1 MIKRIK
7 KRQLLLVMMNKQRY
21 QNYQKNR
28 NHRGKKPHT
37 INIKKE
43 DYNVVLKE
51 LQDYMLTNDKLV
63 SSKQIIDQRFFDRKK
78 HRKENK
84 KIVKPKN
91 AENEIFFPK
100 QKDTLFWCFYIM
112 YKSREDYDMII
123 NKHFQIEKTLKIDI
137 VDHVRDK
144 KDCLKQQKIKR
155 VDMES
160 ELVNDNKI
168 SLITFIGMSYIYDMN
183 VIVVKDKVYY
193 EITNDE
199 TKNYNVIT
207 YKNDGVNTVYGIEEN
222 VDGNCVEKYR
232 EKLYKITDISKPIR
246 GISYY
251 KIADLTEICSKL
263 GIPVEDDVSGKKKKK
278 NKNRLYEE
286 IVQNV
291 YF

>member
-1 MIKRIK
+1 
-7 KRQLLLVMMNKQRY
+7 MMNKERY
-21 QNYQKNR
+21 QNYKKNR
-28 NHRGKKPHT
+28 NYRVKKPQT

-63 SSKQIIDQRFFDRKK
+63 SCKQIIERQFFDKK
-78 HRKENK
+78 NHRKENK
-84 KIVKPKN
+84 KIVKPQKCD
-91 AENEIFFPK
+91 NEIFYPK

-112 YKSREDYDMII
+112 HNSRENYDMII
-123 NKHFQIEKTLKIDI
+123 NKHFQIEKQFKIDI
-137 VDHVRDK
+137 VEYAREN

-160 ELVNDNKI
+160 ELVNDSKI
-168 SLITFIGMSYIYDMN
+168 TLTTFIGMCYIYDKN

-207 YKNDGVNTVYGIEEN
+207 YKNDGVNTIYGIEEN
-222 VDGNCVEKYR
+222 VDDKHVEKYR
-232 EKLYKITDISKPIR
+232 EKLYKITDINKPIR

-251 KIADLTEICSKL
+251 KIVDLTEICNKL
-263 GIPVEDDVSGKKKKK
+263 GIPVEDDVNGKKKKK